1 MSWISQNK
9 EWLFGGI
16 IPSCISFF
24 LGKKYAEYKI
34 SKKMEVNGNGNRTG
48 DNYHED
54 NSVHNHITNVIKD
67 GTIIDYDNYI
77 SLTLGTSGV
86 TYKSPANGAFYVK
99 GLTGK
104 FCLNGKIEEAVL
116 PEGKQINVKKGN
128 YVTLVYN
135 NKTQN
140 AELKFYYAKESTE
153 SSL

>member
-48 DNYHED
+48 DNYYED
-54 NSVHNHITNVIKD
+54 NSIHLTKIMKGENVI
-67 GTIIDYDNYI
+67 DYEKVEE
-77 SLTLGTSGV
+77 LTLGASGV
-86 TYKSPANGAFYVK
+86 DYTSPENGAFYVK

-116 PEGKQINVKKGN
+116 PEGKQINVKKGDR
-128 YVTLVYN
+128 VTLFYN
-135 NKTQN
+135 NQTQN
-140 AELKFYYAKESTE
+140 TELKFYYAKESAD
-153 SSL
+153 